1 MHPQTFTLKN
11 GLQVIFVDTKTF
23 PTLTTLLLVGA
34 GSRYENEKNNGIA
47 HFLEHMF
54 YKGSKKYPNPKI
66 ISQIIE
72 GMGGHWNAFTSKD
85 YTGYYIKASTDHFP
99 KIIDILSDI
108 LLNSLFDR
116 KEIEKE
122 KGVIVEEI
130 NMYEDTPQRRIGE
143 IFESLIYKGSPLG
156 FDIAGNKKTVTSFDR
171 NTFVNYMN
179 SLYHPNNAVLVVAG
193 GLSNPN
199 FNSAVANF
207 ITRESHPAGSGVPSK
222 VKNFLPPNYPQSKN
236 NNGTMKQLNNYL
248 QIIEEKFKNWKLGEK
263 SSFEKIKENQ
273 SGPRMLIHYKKTE
286 QAHFCLGFPTFGIN
300 DKRRRVLSV
309 LITILGAGASS
320 KLFQEVR
327 EKKGLCYYIGTG
339 AEQYLEIGSIV
350 TQAGIAKDVDKVKVA
365 VLATLA
371 EHKNMA
377 KGLFSEDDITRAKEM
392 LKGRLLLSME
402 DSFNIAHFFGN
413 KKLLENKIETPQ
425 EIIKEI
431 LAVKK
436 EEIVD
441 LAKELFTKDKLNFA
455 LIGPFET
462 KGFENILNI

>member
-1 MHPQTFTLKN
+1 MNPKTFTLKN

-108 LLNSLFDR
+108 LLNSLFEN

-143 IFESLIYKGSPLG
+143 IFEGLMYQNNPLG
-156 FDIAGNKKTVTSFDR
+156 FDIAGNKKTVTSFDK
-171 NTFVNYMN
+171 NTFLDYMN

-193 GLSNPN
+193 GLDQK
-199 FNSAVANF
+199 
-207 ITRESHPAGSGVPSK
+207 SK
-222 VKNFLPPNYPQSKN
+222 IKDQNDKL
-236 NNGTMKQLNNYL
+236 
-248 QIIEEKFKNWKLGEK
+248 KFKNYLEIIENKFGDWKNRQPAT
-263 SSFEKIKENQ
+263 FIKIKEEQ
-273 SGPRMLIHYKKTE
+273 KFPRVLVHHKKTE

-300 DKRRRVLSV
+300 DKRRHILNV
-309 LITILGAGASS
+309 LITILGGGASS

-339 AEQYLEIGSIV
+339 AEQYYETGSIV
-350 TQAGIAKDVDKVKVA
+350 TQAGVAKDIEKVKVA
-365 VLATLA
+365 VKATLS
-371 EHKNMA
+371 EHENMVN
-377 KGLFSEDDITRAKEM
+377 GLFSDEDVTRAKEM
-392 LKGRLLLSME
+392 LKGRLLISME
-402 DSFNIAHFFGN
+402 NSFNISHFFGN
-413 KKLLENKIETPQ
+413 KKLLEQKIETP
-425 EIIKEI
+425 EKIIEKI
-431 LAVKK
+431 LSVKK
-436 EEIVD
+436 EEIVK
-441 LAKELFTKDKLNFA
+441 LAKEIFDKNKLNFA
-455 LIGPFET
+455 IIGPFEQ
-462 KGFENILNI
+462 KDFQELLI

>member
-11 GLQVIFVDTKTF
+11 GLQVIFIDTKTF

-108 LLNSLFDR
+108 LLNSLFEN

-143 IFESLIYKGSPLG
+143 IFEGLIYKGSPLG
-156 FDIAGNKKTVTSFDR
+156 FDIAGNKETVTSFDR
-171 NTFVNYMN
+171 NTFIDYMN

-193 GLSNPN
+193 GLQGP
-199 FNSAVANF
+199 
-207 ITRESHPAGSGVPSK
+207 T
-222 VKNFLPPNYPQSKN
+222 LPE
-236 NNGTMKQLNNYL
+236 GRTL
-248 QIIEEKFKNWKLGEK
+248 QIIENKFNDWKSGEK
-263 SSFEKIKENQ
+263 STFEKITKSQ
-273 SGPRMLIHYKKTE
+273 TKPQILVHHKKTE

-300 DKRRRVLSV
+300 DKRRRILSV
-309 LITILGAGASS
+309 LITILGGGASS

-327 EKKGLCYYIGTG
+327 EKKGLCYYISTG
-339 AEQYLEIGSIV
+339 AEQYLETGSIV
-350 TQAGIAKDVDKVKVA
+350 TQAGIAKDVEKVKVA
-365 VLATLA
+365 VAATLV
-371 EHKNMA
+371 EHENMT
-377 KGLFSEDDITRAKEM
+377 KGLFSEEDINRAKEM

-413 KKLLENKIETPQ
+413 KKLLENKIETPD
-425 EIIKEI
+425 EIIQKILSVTKEEVIELSKEI
-431 LAVKK
+431 FA
-436 EEIVD
+436 
-441 LAKELFTKDKLNFA
+441 KDKLNFA
-455 LIGPFET
+455 IIGPFEE
-462 KGFENILNI
+462 KDFQNILDIK

>member
-1 MHPQTFTLKN
+1 MYPQTFTLKN

-34 GSRYENEKNNGIA
+34 GSRYENENNNGIA

-85 YTGYYIKASTDHFP
+85 YTGYYIKAATDHFP
-99 KIIDILSDI
+99 EIIDILSDI
-108 LLNSLFDR
+108 LLNSLFN
-116 KEIEKE
+116 KSEIEKE

-143 IFESLIYKGSPLG
+143 IFEGLIYKDSSLG
-156 FDIAGNKKTVTSFDR
+156 FDIAGSKETVTSFDR
-171 NTFVNYMN
+171 KTFLSYMN

-193 GLSNPN
+193 GLSARQPKFFDGKQQTAKNLLSSP
-199 FNSAVANF
+199 FN
-207 ITRESHPAGSGVPSK
+207 T
-222 VKNFLPPNYPQSKN
+222 
-236 NNGTMKQLNNYL
+236 YL
-248 QIIEEKFKNWKLGEK
+248 EIIEDKFGNWKSGEK
-263 SSFEKIKENQ
+263 STFEKINQ
-273 SGPRMLIHYKKTE
+273 SQTRPQILVHHKKTE

-300 DKRRRVLSV
+300 DKRRRILNV
-309 LITILGAGASS
+309 LITILGVGASS

-327 EKKGLCYYIGTG
+327 EKKGLCYYISTG
-339 AEQYLEIGSIV
+339 AEYYFETGSIV
-350 TQAGIAKDVDKVKVA
+350 TQAGIAKDVEKVKIAVA
-365 VLATLA
+365 ATLT
-371 EHKNMA
+371 EHENMV
-377 KGLFSEDDITRAKEM
+377 KGNFFEEDIIRAKEM

-413 KKLLENKIETPQ
+413 KKLLENKLETPE
-425 EIIKEI
+425 EIITKI
-431 LAVKK
+431 MSVTKS
-436 EEIVD
+436 EIVD
-441 LAKELFTKDKLNFA
+441 LAKEIFIPKNLNFA

-462 KGFENILNI
+462 KDFENILNI